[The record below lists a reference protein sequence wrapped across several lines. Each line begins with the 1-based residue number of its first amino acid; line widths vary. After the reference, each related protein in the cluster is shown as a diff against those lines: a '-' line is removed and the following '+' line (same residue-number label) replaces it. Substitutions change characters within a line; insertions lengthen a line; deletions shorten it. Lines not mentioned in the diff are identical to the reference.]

1 MPDGPEAK
9 GLLALM
15 LLAGSR
21 RDAMP
26 VNCEGTGRPLRENGG
41 NPLQTTGAGQASACL
56 LHHSHPQ

>member
-1 MPDGPEAK
+1 MIQQIYLCIGWQAFPGAPAGAEA
-9 GLLALM
+9 
-15 LLAGSR
+15 
-21 RDAMP
+21 P